1 MNGAL
6 KLLTARKNLALVDL
20 VAKFKRVL
28 DCSCSP
34 SFCSF
39 SHARFLV
46 SIARDFLDPS
56 LD

>member
-1 MNGAL
+1 MNGPL

-34 SFCSF
+34 SFCSC
-39 SHARFLV
+39 SYARFLV